1 MVTTPDYVQRR
12 IVVEFGRRYVYA
24 YMTTGDGKMVADNEE
39 SWKQPYELSVA
50 EAREEAKELFDLVWQ
65 HCTDT
70 ITSTLQDS
78 DADEADSS
86 EED

>member
-1 MVTTPDYVQRR
+1 MTQPDYVQRR

-24 YMTTGDGKMVADNEE
+24 YMTSGDGKLVKDNEE
-39 SWKQPYELSVA
+39 SWKQPYELSIS
-50 EAREEAKELFDLVWQ
+50 EAREEAKDLYDLIWQ

-70 ITSTLQDS
+70 VVSALQDS
-78 DADEADSS
+78 EGDEADSG

>member
-24 YMTTGDGKMVADNEE
+24 YMTSGEGKIVGDNEE
-39 SWKQPYELSVA
+39 SWKQPYELSIA

-70 ITSTLQDS
+70 VIATLQDP
-78 DADEADSS
+78 DGGEADSR